1 MQPKV
6 AEILTRVGRA
16 TTTISCKVLVFKK
29 EVSYYDNRN
38 RR

>member
-29 EVSYYDNRN
+29 GGQLL
-38 RR
+38 